1 MSINNSVFTN
11 PSAFTALRSLNE
23 INRRLDTTQNR
34 VSTGL
39 KVASSLDDASAF
51 AVAQG
56 IRGEIRA
63 IDSVIQGLNNSKAVG
78 KVAVAGASAV
88 SDLMIDIRQKL
99 TELANSSI
107 SAAQRTIILNDYN
120 ELLSQAANFVTN
132 ATYNGFELLT
142 SGATSVNTLANL
154 AGGQLT
160 LTAQPNVKNHLRSL
174 AGILGAGH
182 TAVNAQSVIV
192 GQFTTLQ
199 TNVAAALGT
208 IGAEVR
214 ALDLQTGFLEEL
226 RDTTSVGLGNI
237 VDADLARESAKLT
250 SQQIQQELSVQTLSI
265 ANTRPNTILSLFR
278 G

>member
-1 MSINNSVFTN
+1 MSLNNSVFTN
-11 PSAFTALRSLNE
+11 ASAFTALRSLNK
-23 INRRLDTTQNR
+23 INQRLDTTQGR

-63 IDSVIQGLNNSKAVG
+63 LDSVIQGLNNSKAVG
-78 KVAVAGASAV
+78 KVAVAGATAV
-88 SDLMIDIRQKL
+88 SNLMIDIRQKL

-107 SAAQRTIILNDYN
+107 SASQRTIIQNDFA
-120 ELLSQAANFVTN
+120 ELVSQAANFVAN

-142 SGATSVNTLANL
+142 SGASSVNTLANL
-154 AGGQLT
+154 GGGQLA
-160 LTAQPNVKNHLRSL
+160 LTAQPNVKLLINSL
-174 AGILGAGH
+174 AAGTTA
-182 TAVNAQSVIV
+182 TAVNAQSVISI
-192 GQFTTLQ
+192 QFTNLQ
-199 TNVAAALGT
+199 TAVASALGT

-214 ALDLQTGFLEEL
+214 ALEQQTGFLEEL
-226 RDTTSVGLGNI
+226 RDTTQIGLGNI

>member
-11 PSAFTALRSLNE
+11 ASAFTALRSLNK
-23 INRRLDTTQNR
+23 INERLDITQGR

-56 IRGEIRA
+56 IRGEVRA
-63 IDSVIQGLNNSKAVG
+63 LDSVIAGLNNSKAVG
-78 KVAVAGASAV
+78 KVAVAGATAV
-88 SDLMIDIRQKL
+88 SNLMIDIRQKL

-107 SAAQRTIILNDYN
+107 SASQRTIIQRDFT
-120 ELLSQAANFVTN
+120 ELVSQAANFVSN

-142 SGATSVNTLANL
+142 SGAQTVNTLANL
-154 AGGQLT
+154 AGGQLS
-160 LTAQPNVKNHLRSL
+160 LTAQPNVKILINSL
-174 AGILGAGH
+174 AASTTT
-182 TAVNAQSVIV
+182 TAVNAQSVVV
-192 GQFTTLQ
+192 GQFTALQ
-199 TNVAAALGT
+199 TAVAASLGT
-208 IGAEVR
+208 LGAEVR

-226 RDTTSVGLGNI
+226 RDTTTIGLGNI

>member
-11 PSAFTALRSLNE
+11 ASAFTALRSLNK
-23 INRRLDTTQNR
+23 INQRLDTTQGR

-63 IDSVIQGLNNSKAVG
+63 LDSVIQGLNNSKAVG
-78 KVAVAGASAV
+78 KVAVAGATAV
-88 SDLMIDIRQKL
+88 SNLMIDIRQKL

-107 SAAQRTIILNDYN
+107 SASQRTIIQNDFA
-120 ELLSQAANFVTN
+120 ELVSQAANFVAN

-154 AGGQLT
+154 GGGQLA
-160 LTAQPNVKNHLRSL
+160 LTAQPNVKLLINSL
-174 AGILGAGH
+174 AAGTTA
-182 TAVNAQSVIV
+182 TAVNAQSVISI
-192 GQFTTLQ
+192 QFTNLQ
-199 TNVAAALGT
+199 TAVASALGT

-214 ALDLQTGFLEEL
+214 ALEQQTGFLEEL
-226 RDTTSVGLGNI
+226 RDTTQIGLGNI

>member
-11 PSAFTALRSLNE
+11 ASAFTALRSLNK
-23 INRRLDTTQNR
+23 INQRLDVTQNR

-63 IDSVIQGLNNSKAVG
+63 IDSIIQGLNNSKAVG
-78 KVAVAGASAV
+78 KVAVAGATAV
-88 SDLMIDIRQKL
+88 SDLMVDIRQKL

-107 SAAQRTIILNDYN
+107 SASQRTIILNDYN
-120 ELLSQAANFVTN
+120 ELLSQAANFIQN

-142 SGATSVNTLANL
+142 SGASTVNTLSNIG
-154 AGGQLT
+154 GGQLA
-160 LTAQPNVKNHLRSL
+160 LTAQPNVKLQLKSL
-174 AGILGAGH
+174 AAILGGGH
-182 TAVNAQSVIV
+182 TAANAQSVIV

-199 TNVAAALGT
+199 TNVASALGT

-214 ALDLQTGFLEEL
+214 ALELQTGFLEEL

-237 VDADLARESAKLT
+237 VDADLARESAQLT

>member
-11 PSAFTALRSLNE
+11 ASAFTALRSLNK
-23 INRRLDTTQNR
+23 INERLDTTQGR

-56 IRGEIRA
+56 IRAEVRA
-63 IDSVIQGLNNSKAVG
+63 LDSVIQGLNNSKAVG
-78 KVAVAGASAV
+78 KVAVAGATAV
-88 SDLMIDIRQKL
+88 SNLMIDIRQKL

-107 SAAQRTIILNDYN
+107 SASQRTIIQRDFT
-120 ELLSQAANFVTN
+120 ELVSQAANFVSN
-132 ATYNGFELLT
+132 ATYNGFALLT
-142 SGATSVNTLANL
+142 SGAATVNTLANL
-154 AGGQLT
+154 AGGQLS
-160 LTAQPNVKNHLRSL
+160 LTAQGNVKLFINSL
-174 AGILGAGH
+174 AGATTT

-192 GQFTTLQ
+192 GQFNDLETS
-199 TNVAAALGT
+199 VAQALGT
-208 IGAEVR
+208 LGAEVR

-226 RDTTSVGLGNI
+226 RDTTTVGLGNI

>member
-11 PSAFTALRSLNE
+11 PSAFTALRSLNK
-23 INRRLDTTQNR
+23 INQRLDVTQNR

-63 IDSVIQGLNNSKAVG
+63 LDSVIQGLNNSKAVG
-78 KVAVAGASAV
+78 KVAVAGATAV
-88 SDLMIDIRQKL
+88 SDLMVDIRQKL

-107 SAAQRTIILNDYN
+107 STAQRTIIQNDYN
-120 ELLSQAANFVTN
+120 ELLSQAANFIQN
-132 ATYNGFELLT
+132 ATYNGFQLLT
-142 SGATSVNTLANL
+142 SASTSVNTLANL
-154 AGGQLT
+154 GGAQLT
-160 LTAQPNVKNHLRSL
+160 LTRQRDLHLHLLSL
-174 AGILGAGH
+174 AGITIN

-192 GQFTTLQ
+192 GQFTSLEAE
-199 TNVAAALGT
+199 VGAALGT
-208 IGAEVR
+208 LGAEVR
-214 ALDLQTGFLEEL
+214 ALNLQTGFLEEL
-226 RDTTSVGLGNI
+226 RDTSQVGLGNI

-265 ANTRPNTILSLFR
+265 ANTRPQTILSLFR
-278 G
+278 

>member
-11 PSAFTALRSLNE
+11 ASAFTALRSLNK
-23 INRRLDTTQNR
+23 INQRLDTTQGR

-63 IDSVIQGLNNSKAVG
+63 LDSVIQGLNNSKAVG
-78 KVAVAGASAV
+78 KVAVAGATAV
-88 SDLMIDIRQKL
+88 SNLLIDIRQKL

-107 SAAQRTIILNDYN
+107 SASQRTIIQNDFA
-120 ELLSQAANFVTN
+120 ELVSQAANFVAN

-142 SGATSVNTLANL
+142 SDAGSVNTLANL
-154 AGGQLT
+154 GGGQLA
-160 LTAQPNVKNHLRSL
+160 LTAQPNVKLLINSL
-174 AGILGAGH
+174 AAGTTA
-182 TAVNAQSVIV
+182 TAVNAQSVISI
-192 GQFTTLQ
+192 QFTNLQ
-199 TNVAAALGT
+199 TAVASALGT

-214 ALDLQTGFLEEL
+214 ALEQQTGFLEEL
-226 RDTTSVGLGNI
+226 RDTTQIGLGNI

>member
-1 MSINNSVFTN
+1 MFTN
-11 PSAFTALRSLNE
+11 ASAFTALRSLNK
-23 INRRLDTTQNR
+23 INQRLDTTQGR

-56 IRGEIRA
+56 IRAEVRA
-63 IDSVIQGLNNSKAVG
+63 LDSVIQGLNNSKAVG
-78 KVAVAGASAV
+78 KVAVAGATAV
-88 SDLMIDIRQKL
+88 SNLMIDIRQKL

-107 SAAQRTIILNDYN
+107 STAQRTIIQRDFT
-120 ELLSQAANFVTN
+120 ELVSQAANFVSN
-132 ATYNGFELLT
+132 ATYNGFALLT
-142 SGATSVNTLANL
+142 SDATSVNTLSNL
-154 AGGQLT
+154 GGSQLT
-160 LTAQPNVKNHLRSL
+160 LTAQTNVKTFINSL
-174 AGILGAGH
+174 AAATTT

-192 GQFTTLQ
+192 GQFTQLET
-199 TNVAAALGT
+199 TVAQALGT
-208 IGAEVR
+208 LGAEVR
-214 ALDLQTGFLEEL
+214 ALDAQTGFLEEL
-226 RDTTSVGLGNI
+226 RDTTTIGLGNI

>member
-11 PSAFTALRSLNE
+11 ASAFTALRSLNK
-23 INRRLDTTQNR
+23 INERLDTTQGR

-56 IRGEIRA
+56 IRAEVRA
-63 IDSVIQGLNNSKAVG
+63 LDSVIQGLNNSKAVG
-78 KVAVAGASAV
+78 KVAVAGATAV
-88 SDLMIDIRQKL
+88 SNLMIDIRQKL

-107 SAAQRTIILNDYN
+107 TASQRTIIQRDFT
-120 ELLSQAANFVTN
+120 ELVSQAANFVSN
-132 ATYNGFELLT
+132 ATYNGFALLT
-142 SGATSVNTLANL
+142 SGAATVNTLANL
-154 AGGQLT
+154 AGGQLS
-160 LTAQPNVKNHLRSL
+160 LTAQGNVKLFINSL
-174 AGILGAGH
+174 AGATTT

-192 GQFTTLQ
+192 GQFNDLETS
-199 TNVAAALGT
+199 VAQALGT
-208 IGAEVR
+208 LGAEVR

-226 RDTTSVGLGNI
+226 RDTTTVGLGNI

>member
-11 PSAFTALRSLNE
+11 ASAFTALRSLNK
-23 INRRLDTTQNR
+23 INERLDTTQGR

-56 IRGEIRA
+56 IRAEVRA
-63 IDSVIQGLNNSKAVG
+63 LDSVIQGLNNSKAVG
-78 KVAVAGASAV
+78 KVAVAGATAV
-88 SDLMIDIRQKL
+88 SNLMIDIRQKL

-107 SAAQRTIILNDYN
+107 SASQRTIIQRDFT
-120 ELLSQAANFVTN
+120 ELVSQAANFVSN
-132 ATYNGFELLT
+132 ATYNGFALLT
-142 SGATSVNTLANL
+142 SGAATVNTLANL
-154 AGGQLT
+154 AGGQLS
-160 LTAQPNVKNHLRSL
+160 LTAQGNVKLFINSL
-174 AGILGAGH
+174 AGATTT

-192 GQFTTLQ
+192 GQFNDLETS
-199 TNVAAALGT
+199 VAQALGT
-208 IGAEVR
+208 LGAEVR

>member
-11 PSAFTALRSLNE
+11 ASAFTALRSLNK
-23 INRRLDTTQNR
+23 INERLDTTQGR

-56 IRGEIRA
+56 IRAEVRA
-63 IDSVIQGLNNSKAVG
+63 LDSVIQGLNNSKAVG
-78 KVAVAGASAV
+78 KVAVAGATAV
-88 SDLMIDIRQKL
+88 SNLMIDIRQKL

-107 SAAQRTIILNDYN
+107 SASQRTIIQRDFT
-120 ELLSQAANFVTN
+120 ELVSQAANFVSN
-132 ATYNGFELLT
+132 ATYNGFALLT
-142 SGATSVNTLANL
+142 SDATSVNTLSNL
-154 AGGQLT
+154 GGSQLT
-160 LTAQPNVKNHLRSL
+160 LTAQSNVKVLINSL
-174 AGILGAGH
+174 AAATTT

-192 GQFTTLQ
+192 GQFTNLET
-199 TNVAAALGT
+199 TVAQALGT
-208 IGAEVR
+208 LGAEVR

-226 RDTTSVGLGNI
+226 RDTTTIGLGNI

>member
-1 MSINNSVFTN
+1 MSLNNSVFTN
-11 PSAFTALRSLNE
+11 ASAFIALRSLNK
-23 INRRLDTTQNR
+23 INQRLDTTQGR

-63 IDSVIQGLNNSKAVG
+63 LDSVIQGLNNSKAVG
-78 KVAVAGASAV
+78 KVAVAGATAV
-88 SDLMIDIRQKL
+88 SNLMIDIRQKL

-107 SAAQRTIILNDYN
+107 SASQRTIIQNDFA
-120 ELLSQAANFVTN
+120 ELVSQAANFVAN

-154 AGGQLT
+154 GGGQLA
-160 LTAQPNVKNHLRSL
+160 LTAQPNVKLLINSL
-174 AGILGAGH
+174 AAGTTA
-182 TAVNAQSVIV
+182 TAVNAQSVISI
-192 GQFTTLQ
+192 QFTNLQ
-199 TNVAAALGT
+199 TAVASALGT

-214 ALDLQTGFLEEL
+214 ALEQQTGFLEEL
-226 RDTTSVGLGNI
+226 RDTTQIGLGNI

>member
-11 PSAFTALRSLNE
+11 ASAFTALRSLNK
-23 INRRLDTTQNR
+23 INHRLDTTQGR

-56 IRGEIRA
+56 IRAEVRA
-63 IDSVIQGLNNSKAVG
+63 LDSVIQGLNNSKAVG
-78 KVAVAGASAV
+78 KVAVAGATAV
-88 SDLMIDIRQKL
+88 SNLMIDIRQKL

-107 SAAQRTIILNDYN
+107 STAQRTIIQRDFT
-120 ELLSQAANFVTN
+120 ELVSQAANFVSN
-132 ATYNGFELLT
+132 ATYNGFALLT
-142 SGATSVNTLANL
+142 SDATNVNTLSNL
-154 AGGQLT
+154 GGSQLT
-160 LTAQPNVKNHLRSL
+160 LTAQTNVKVFINSL
-174 AGILGAGH
+174 AAATTT

-192 GQFTTLQ
+192 GQFTQLET
-199 TNVAAALGT
+199 TVAQALGT
-208 IGAEVR
+208 LGAEVR
-214 ALDLQTGFLEEL
+214 ALDAQTGFLEEL
-226 RDTTSVGLGNI
+226 RDTTTIGLGNI

>member
-1 MSINNSVFTN
+1 MSLNNSVFTN
-11 PSAFTALRSLNE
+11 ASAFTALRSLNK
-23 INRRLDTTQNR
+23 INQRLDTTQGR

-63 IDSVIQGLNNSKAVG
+63 LDSVIQGLNNSKAVG
-78 KVAVAGASAV
+78 KVAVAGATAV
-88 SDLMIDIRQKL
+88 SNLMIDIRQKL

-107 SAAQRTIILNDYN
+107 SASQRTIIQNDFA
-120 ELLSQAANFVTN
+120 ELVSQAANFVAN

-154 AGGQLT
+154 GGGQLA
-160 LTAQPNVKNHLRSL
+160 LTAQPNVKLLINSL
-174 AGILGAGH
+174 AAGTTA
-182 TAVNAQSVIV
+182 TAVNAQSVISI
-192 GQFTTLQ
+192 QFTNLQ
-199 TNVAAALGT
+199 TAVASALGT

-214 ALDLQTGFLEEL
+214 ALEQQTGFLEEL
-226 RDTTSVGLGNI
+226 RDTTQIGLGNI

-278 G
+278 R